1 MSAVQ
6 KPFWKPM
13 IDHPQNAYSYD
24 DEKPSNCCPKN
35 RSAVALDFLKKSS
48 NNLYKISFVDY
59 INSK

>member
-1 MSAVQ
+1 
-6 KPFWKPM
+6 M